1 VTILCIALP
10 TCGPSSARA
19 GDARAGL
26 PQFQA
31 RSTGTNLADTLGMS
45 DERIL
50 RRKTRLWLYVIL
62 LLHLVCLA
70 LLRQQAAP
78 EATHAGSRY
87 ARAAVAAPS
96 SRA

>member
-1 VTILCIALP
+1 
-10 TCGPSSARA
+10 
-19 GDARAGL
+19 
-26 PQFQA
+26 
-31 RSTGTNLADTLGMS
+31 MS

-70 LLRQQAAP
+70 LLRQQAGP

-87 ARAAVAAPS
+87 AQAAVATPS
-96 SRA
+96 PRA